1 MWDGIEREREGG
13 REAASERAGDILLC
27 QGLAHPHSVSFE
39 GEGKDGEY
47 NYQILKTQSSLKT

>member
-1 MWDGIEREREGG
+1 MWDGIERELEREGG
-13 REAASERAGDILLC
+13 SQQAGDILLC

-39 GEGKDGEY
+39 SEGKDGEY